1 MAKRD
6 EEGRLISDPDAEP
19 WDSAT
24 DDPMGEVPMPKEKL
38 PPKKDPK
45 QSKLK
50 LTSEERAFQTGWS
63 VVKGR
68 TCPRCNQ
75 MDREWFS
82 GKNREAAVARGEIPG
97 ASESWDDDQKGRY
110 HCKRCGFEACDCGA
124 EDCRECASGGA

>member
-50 LTSEERAFQTGWS
+50 LTSEERAFHAGWA
-63 VVKGR
+63 VLKQKTVKCTKCGKKI
-68 TCPRCNQ
+68 TEGYLDQ
-75 MDREWFS
+75 AAGWFCSDKCLNIDSQEHKDAFES
-82 GKNREAAVARGEIPG
+82 GDTVWTTVE
-97 ASESWDDDQKGRY
+97 
-110 HCKRCGFEACDCGA
+110 
-124 EDCRECASGGA
+124 

>member
-63 VVKGR
+63 VVKNEPTTSR
-68 TCPRCNQ
+68 AEEDEDFPCP
-75 MDREWFS
+75 
-82 GKNREAAVARGEIPG
+82 I
-97 ASESWDDDQKGRY
+97 
-110 HCKRCGFEACDCGA
+110 CGA
-124 EDCRECASGGA
+124 TNSLFPVDDPDEEGVFECEVCRQLMGGGY